1 MDDFFQIIGRLYVD
15 IYHSQKMLENFQD
28 QLKIKDNE
36 IASLRAQ
43 VQNSA
48 EHMQDK

>member
-15 IYHSQKMLENFQD
+15 IYQSQKILANLQD

-36 IASLRAQ
+36 IASLRTQ
-43 VQNSA
+43 IQNST
-48 EHMQDK
+48 EYTQDK